1 MYVHAGTYL
10 HIFTERERERE
21 RERDEGEIDSSVAIP
36 LHVFI
41 SSGRSTANSPLDFAD
56 ARSDAAEWG
65 EFGHLPMPH
74 RRAQRLYRSLN
85 VK

>member
-41 SSGRSTANSPLDFAD
+41 SSGRSTAKLSA
-56 ARSDAAEWG
+56 
-65 EFGHLPMPH
+65 
-74 RRAQRLYRSLN
+74 
-85 VK
+85 